1 LKLRYDRLLSHFGFE
16 FHLRRYDQDRSDQV
30 TREEAGRADHAAAAA
45 VAAAAARVAEAE
57 AGTYTRPLF
66 GST

>member
-1 LKLRYDRLLSHFGFE
+1 M
-16 FHLRRYDQDRSDQV
+16 

>member
-1 LKLRYDRLLSHFGFE
+1 MELRGRLRKHFE
-16 FHLRRYDQDRSDQV
+16 FQYQKTQ
-30 TREEAGRADHAAAAA
+30 
-45 VAAAAARVAEAE
+45 E